1 MSEHRRKDN
10 VHIVRVRG
18 HPATRAAGAHDGCQ
32 GQLEENVV
40 RKTPAG
46 HGAQGV
52 REATAKAE
60 SACITLTE
68 PQATVDRHYWTER
81 PYCSVHHRARVP
93 CANGCLVQMFFFFF
107 SHSYC
112 YWEGHSE
119 CRSALV
125 TLLTGLSHA
134 DSFLISHPPLQTDSV
149 LVSPCLSIAVVQARN
164 TP

>member
-32 GQLEENVV
+32 GQLEESVV

-60 SACITLTE
+60 HACITLTE

-81 PYCSVHHRARVP
+81 PQCSLQSKSSVYQWVFG
-93 CANGCLVQMFFFFF
+93 ANVFF

-112 YWEGHSE
+112 YWEGHSGR
-119 CRSALV
+119 RSALV